1 MGNRIRPKGATPK
14 FKRDQRERDQYP
26 IWLTASRYASLRLLK
41 EHGDPWKLDEPT
53 PETPFQGH
61 MTGHRISGK

>member
-1 MGNRIRPKGATPK
+1 LGNEERHEVGAAVV
-14 FKRDQRERDQYP
+14 RQ
-26 IWLTASRYASLRLLK
+26 LK

-61 MTGHRISGK
+61 MTGHRISG